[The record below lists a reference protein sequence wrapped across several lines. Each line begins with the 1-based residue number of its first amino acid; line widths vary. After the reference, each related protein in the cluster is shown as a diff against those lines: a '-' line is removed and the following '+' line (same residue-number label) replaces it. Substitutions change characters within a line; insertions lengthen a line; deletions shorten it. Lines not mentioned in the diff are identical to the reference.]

1 MKHTFFL
8 VSALFLL
15 SVLSCTSSRD
25 KMSGAIGKMESNL
38 KTTQKID
45 TNSVSELISAYQNFA
60 SKYVND
66 SLSPEY
72 LYKAAG
78 LANGL
83 KRGTQAL
90 ELYETII
97 HNYPDYK
104 RLPECYFMEA
114 FTYETVQGNIGKASE
129 YYNIFLD
136 KFPDHQLA
144 DDARAALKFLG
155 KSPDELI
162 REFDRMNAD
171 SVASCR

>member
-1 MKHTFFL
+1 MKHTIIL

-38 KTTQKID
+38 KIAQKVD

-97 HNYPDYK
+97 HNYPLL
-104 RLPECYFMEA
+104 LPHSK
-114 FTYETVQGNIGKASE
+114 I
-129 YYNIFLD
+129 L
-136 KFPDHQLA
+136 
-144 DDARAALKFLG
+144 
-155 KSPDELI
+155 
-162 REFDRMNAD
+162 
-171 SVASCR
+171 

>member
-38 KTTQKID
+38 KKAQKVD
-45 TNSVSELISAYQNFA
+45 TNSASELISAYQNFA
-60 SKYVND
+60 SKYDSD
-66 SLSPEY
+66 SLSPDY
-72 LYKAAG
+72 LFKAAG

-83 KRGTQAL
+83 KRGTQAI

-97 HNYPDYK
+97 HTYPDYS

-129 YYNIFLD
+129 YYNKFLD

-155 KSPDELI
+155 KSPDELV

-171 SVASCR
+171 SVASSR